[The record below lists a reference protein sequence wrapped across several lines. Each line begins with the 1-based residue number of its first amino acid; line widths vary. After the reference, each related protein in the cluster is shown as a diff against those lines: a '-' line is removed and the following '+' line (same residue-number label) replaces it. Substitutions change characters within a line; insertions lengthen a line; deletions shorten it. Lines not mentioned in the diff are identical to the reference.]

1 MEQLIVNENEP
12 VILVDGSYFVIHR
25 LFATMKWY
33 KFKNPGMDD
42 LAIDQEEFMASVLKH
57 TRDSIVK
64 IKKKWAAVASGKSR
78 LAKKD
83 WENIPVWFA
92 MDSPITEVWRTSIT
106 KEYKGTREGLS
117 YDFDP
122 MYFISLQEILGK
134 EIPLMKIK
142 GLEADDVVAITH
154 KQLRDKGFEGLIV
167 CITNDNDYLQL
178 MDGKTR
184 LHNLSDKDIAERS
197 CGCPK
202 KDLLNKII
210 LGDKSDNIP
219 AISSR
224 IKPKKLKELQALS
237 VEEII
242 SSLQL
247 NEEEK
252 ARMEHNRTLVDFSCI
267 PEELTQECLTKYT
280 VTVRKN

>member
-1 MEQLIVNENEP
+1 MEQLIVNDNGP

-33 KFKNPGMDD
+33 KFKNPGVNE
-42 LAIDQEEFMASVLKH
+42 LSIDQEEFMTSVLKH
-57 TRDSIVK
+57 TRDSIMK
-64 IKKKWAAVASGKSR
+64 IKKKWAGVATGKTR

-106 KEYKGTREGLS
+106 TEYKGTREGLS

-122 MYFISLQEILGK
+122 MYFVTLQEMLGK
-134 EIPLMKIK
+134 EIPLMKVK

-154 KQLRDKGFEGLIV
+154 KQLREKGFTGLIV

-178 MDGKTR
+178 MDDNTR
-184 LHNLSDKDIAERS
+184 LHNLCDKDIAERS

-202 KDLLNKII
+202 KDLLIKVI

-224 IKPKKLKELQALS
+224 IKPKRLKELQELS
-237 VEEII
+237 VEEMIEA
-242 SSLQL
+242 LQL

-252 ARMEHNRTLVDFSCI
+252 ARMEHNRRLVDFSYI
-267 PEELTQECLTKYT
+267 PEELVKECLTTYN
-280 VTVRKN
+280 VTVQKN